1 MRATFEANLGR
12 LSKAPGVLASS
23 GGEESKSVAAVRS
36 QAAGPRVAVRRPGA
50 RVAARAPAGPRV
62 AARARGDAGFGFKIA
77 QLPAWRTERKAL
89 LKHMRDV

>member
-12 LSKAPGVLASS
+12 LRKAPGVLASS
-23 GGEESKSVAAVRS
+23 GGEESKSTAAVRS
-36 QAAGPRVAVRRPGA
+36 QSAGPRVAVRRA
-50 RVAARAPAGPRV
+50 RARGVAPAGPRV